1 MCRASSFQPYTRN
14 RWTKVGPVSGTVK
27 RLAGTSRVSGSGLVR
42 GSADGAGRRLVPWAA
57 HRGVGET
64 LAELDAR
71 LIEGVNAV
79 PGSRIAG
86 GELEEHDRLPQR
98 RGAEVR
104 QTQRAAHPPHLR
116 QRCRRRLVFGA
127 QQLAQRVAWQV
138 RQV

>member
-1 MCRASSFQPYTRN
+1 MCRASSFQPSTGN

-27 RLAGTSRVSGSGLVR
+27 RLSASGLVR
-42 GSADGAGRRLVPWAA
+42 GGGDGAGWRLVPWAA
-57 HRGVGET
+57 HSGVGET

-71 LIEGVNAV
+71 LIEGVDAV

-98 RGAEVR
+98 GGAEVR

-116 QRCRRRLVFGA
+116 QG
-127 QQLAQRVAWQV
+127 
-138 RQV
+138 